1 MLIFSKFRPSIY
13 TIHLCLLKTKFNPIK
28 SKAHSLPNATISSV
42 SILQFA
48 EERTDS
54 LVEGDLYFY
63 SLDIAFDNWHWHE
76 LPINK
81 VIYKKNN
88 FVKVPVVDIEIKL
101 YGLWVFNTTVLC
113 SDVFLCSAIL
123 QPFKIW
129 FVVSCLLPC
138 KSAPAEKTFLFYEC
152 FYRFSPIR
160 FIFERYFFTGS

>member
-13 TIHLCLLKTKFNPIK
+13 TIHLYLFKAKFNPIK
-28 SKAHSLPNATISSV
+28 SKAHSTKRYYIFGQYTAICW
-42 SILQFA
+42 
-48 EERTDS
+48 RTHRR

-88 FVKVPVVDIEIKL
+88 FVKVPVVDIEIKR

-113 SDVFLCSAIL
+113 SDVFMCSAIL

>member
-1 MLIFSKFRPSIY
+1 M
-13 TIHLCLLKTKFNPIK
+13 T
-28 SKAHSLPNATISSV
+28 HSLLNATISSV

-54 LVEGDLYFY
+54 LVEGDPYFY

-88 FVKVPVVDIEIKL
+88 FVKVSV
-101 YGLWVFNTTVLC
+101 GLWVFNTTVLC
-113 SDVFLCSAIL
+113 SDVFLCCAIL
-123 QPFKIW
+123 QSFKIW

-138 KSAPAEKTFLFYEC
+138 KSAPAEETFLFYLWKIL
-152 FYRFSPIR
+152 FHWQLIKF
-160 FIFERYFFTGS
+160 FESLMFKSLVIQLRYFCSTRVI